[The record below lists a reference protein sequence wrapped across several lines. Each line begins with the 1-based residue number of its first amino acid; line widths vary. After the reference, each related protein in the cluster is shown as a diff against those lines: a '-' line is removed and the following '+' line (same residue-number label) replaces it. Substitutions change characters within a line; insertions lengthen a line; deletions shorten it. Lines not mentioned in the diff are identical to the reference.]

1 MHVTSSYQIR
11 TLPGATFGVE
21 LIPNVRAQ
29 ALVTQLEHDPKP
41 VLDAFYEAHG
51 LMVFRDLNDIN
62 DDPSL
67 LVRLSRLF
75 GSEVENYHKTLTPE
89 RLIHSQVPEVIVIS
103 NLPPMS
109 FPVPDLPDPPTM
121 PDGKLPMQFPH
132 RKGWHTD
139 QSFRRPPPD
148 ISLFYAMQP
157 SPKGQGQTLYA
168 DGTAAYS
175 SLSREMQQTV
185 AGLSAIH
192 AIPWTGRGE
201 DAVRA
206 GEIPTPLEPHQASQA
221 QPIVRIH
228 PVTGQPALYL
238 CEEGQLDW
246 ILGPVADM
254 DTGPDGAGGRLIYK
268 LMTHYTQPQFTYA
281 HDWDAGDLV
290 IHDNRNLLHSA
301 TWFDAEQHGRIM
313 WRTTVSGNA
322 GEDYAGERKS
332 WLPPEGESLMGDLD
346 YAN

>member
-41 VLDAFYEAHG
+41 ALDAFYEAHG

-109 FPVPDLPDPPTM
+109 FPVPDPPDPPTM

-139 QSFRRPPPD
+139 QSFRRPP
-148 ISLFYAMQP
+148 
-157 SPKGQGQTLYA
+157 
-168 DGTAAYS
+168 
-175 SLSREMQQTV
+175 
-185 AGLSAIH
+185 
-192 AIPWTGRGE
+192 
-201 DAVRA
+201 
-206 GEIPTPLEPHQASQA
+206 
-221 QPIVRIH
+221 
-228 PVTGQPALYL
+228 
-238 CEEGQLDW
+238 
-246 ILGPVADM
+246 
-254 DTGPDGAGGRLIYK
+254 
-268 LMTHYTQPQFTYA
+268 
-281 HDWDAGDLV
+281 
-290 IHDNRNLLHSA
+290 
-301 TWFDAEQHGRIM
+301 
-313 WRTTVSGNA
+313 
-322 GEDYAGERKS
+322 
-332 WLPPEGESLMGDLD
+332 
-346 YAN
+346 

>member
-1 MHVTSSYQIR
+1 MMKA
-11 TLPGATFGVE
+11 LPGAEFGVE
-21 LIPNVRAQ
+21 LIPNVSAQ
-29 ALVTQLEHDPKP
+29 ALVTQFEHDPKP
-41 VLDAFYEAHG
+41 LLDAFYEAHG
-51 LMVFRDLNDIN
+51 LMVIKAMHDIS

-67 LVRLSRLF
+67 LVRLSQLF
-75 GSEVENYHKTLTPE
+75 GLEVEKFHRNLTPE
-89 RLIHSQVPEVIVIS
+89 RLIHSQLPEAVTSHCRDSIFVVS
-103 NLPPMS
+103 DLPPMS
-109 FPVPDLPDPPTM
+109 FPVPDQPDPPTM
-121 PDGKLPMQFPH
+121 PDGQLPMQFPH

-148 ISLFYAMQP
+148 VSLLYAVQP

-175 SLSREMQQTV
+175 SLSQEMQQTV
-185 AGLSAIH
+185 AELSAIH

-206 GEIPTPLEPHQASQA
+206 GEISTPLKPHQASQA

-238 CEEGQLDW
+238 CEELQLDW
-246 ILGPVADM
+246 ILGPVVDM
-254 DTGPDGAGGRLIYK
+254 ETGPDGAGGRLIYE

-290 IHDNRNLLHSA
+290 INDNRNLIHSA
-301 TWFDAEQHGRIM
+301 TWYDAEQHSRIM
-313 WRTTVSGNA
+313 WRTTVIGNA
-322 GEDYAGERKS
+322 GDEYDV
-332 WLPPEGESLMGDLD
+332 
-346 YAN
+346 

>member
-62 DDPSL
+62 DDCSL

-238 CEEGQLDW
+238 CEESQLDW

-254 DTGPDGAGGRLIYK
+254 DTGPDGV
-268 LMTHYTQPQFTYA
+268 P
-281 HDWDAGDLV
+281 V
-290 IHDNRNLLHSA
+290 
-301 TWFDAEQHGRIM
+301 
-313 WRTTVSGNA
+313 VV
-322 GEDYAGERKS
+322 
-332 WLPPEGESLMGDLD
+332 
-346 YAN
+346 